1 MNNNILP
8 NCNLL
13 PLTFDMEG
21 QNQAPYTYTWDR
33 ATEHDVRLD
42 DSGQP
47 RPESLFSWTR
57 SPQARPHIAHV
68 HHRVGKTLWMR
79 PRSARGL
86 SIPVLTSASGSGSS
100 VVKVLGHWSESQAPA
115 TPSCPTVEQNPWCFL
130 LHGHWVMADLAFGP
144 RLKSSSKC
152 AVLVVDPKRH
162 QSHRLQTT
170 ANSSSACGRYWTWL
184 ESQDL
189 FSGCRLQSICHH
201 VHNHVSKRDGVWG
214 QGHHQAINAPE
225 KSRQWL
231 WMKRKNQVNLQM

>member
-21 QNQAPYTYTWDR
+21 QNQAPYTYTRDR

-47 RPESLFSWTR
+47 RPESLFSWPR

-100 VVKVLGHWSESQAPA
+100 VVKVLGH
-115 TPSCPTVEQNPWCFL
+115 
-130 LHGHWVMADLAFGP
+130 
-144 RLKSSSKC
+144 
-152 AVLVVDPKRH
+152 
-162 QSHRLQTT
+162 
-170 ANSSSACGRYWTWL
+170 
-184 ESQDL
+184 
-189 FSGCRLQSICHH
+189 
-201 VHNHVSKRDGVWG
+201 
-214 QGHHQAINAPE
+214 
-225 KSRQWL
+225 
-231 WMKRKNQVNLQM
+231 